1 MGSKHFI
8 IIIIIIIINNNNN
21 VHINQMIG
29 CEASEAL
36 PEFVDRDKKL
46 AQGPLT
52 NVTVPVIHETR

>member
-8 IIIIIIIINNNNN
+8 IIIINND
-21 VHINQMIG
+21 VHIINQMIG

-36 PEFVDRDKKL
+36 PEFGDRDKKL

-52 NVTVPVIHETR
+52 NVTVPAIHETR